1 MAIVTSIAARD
12 VSCVL
17 ARCRRPIMAG
27 EAGSDNLCVVH
38 GIHRGPAHVV
48 VAVFAHI
55 AGCDMRRAFAFSTNP
70 IMATKTAVCDTGVVK
85 RRG

>member
-1 MAIVTSIAARD
+1 MAVVTSIAARD
-12 VSCVL
+12 VSCML

-27 EAGSDNLCVVH
+27 EAAADNLCVVY
-38 GIHRGPAHVV
+38 GIHRGPVHVV

-55 AGCDMRRAFAFSTNP
+55 AGRDMRRTFTFGTNS
-70 IMATKTAVCDTGVVK
+70 IMATETVVCDAGMVK

>member
-1 MAIVTSIAARD
+1 MAIVTSIAARN

-17 ARCRRPIMAG
+17 AGCRRPVMAG
-27 EAGSDNLCVVH
+27 EAGADNLCVVY

-48 VAVFAHI
+48 VAVFADI
-55 AGCDMRRAFAFSTNP
+55 AGRDMRRTFTFSTNS
-70 IMATKTAVCDTGVVK
+70 IMAAETAVCDAGMVK